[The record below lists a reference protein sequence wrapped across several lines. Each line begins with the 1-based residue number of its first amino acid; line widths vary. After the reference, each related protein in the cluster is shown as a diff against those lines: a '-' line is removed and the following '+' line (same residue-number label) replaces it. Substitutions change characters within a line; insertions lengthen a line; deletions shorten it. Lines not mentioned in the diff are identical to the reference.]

1 MKSQKRIKNKG
12 RNENM
17 NSLEFDVNNSHMLAE
32 EIVKLLIEK
41 QAIEIKLYDMRGR
54 EAITDFYINA
64 TGRSVN
70 HTSSLADDIYDK
82 IAEHGRAALHTEGR
96 RSDSSWLLVD
106 YGDVIVNIFD
116 KPSREFYDIDRLMP
130 KESAVNIEYLV
141 AEVDSKFEI
150 KK

>member
-1 MKSQKRIKNKG
+1 
-12 RNENM
+12 M
-17 NSLEFDVNNSHMLAE
+17 NSSKFDVNDSHMLAE

-41 QAIEIKLYDMRGR
+41 QALEIKLYDMRER

-64 TGRSVN
+64 TGKSAT
-70 HTSSLADDIYDK
+70 HTASLADDIFDK
-82 IAEHGRAALHTEGR
+82 ISEYGRSALHTEGR

-116 KPSREFYDIDRLMP
+116 RPSREFYDIDRLMP
-130 KESAVNIEYLV
+130 KDSAVNIEYLV
-141 AEVDSKFEI
+141 AEVDSKFDI